1 MRRIGSLLRLDRA
14 KRKPRHRSQQPLARR
29 TEPGHIAGMTMPGSR
44 SVALLSA
51 LAAGFALGLALA
63 SERWGGLVP
72 CALCLLERWP
82 YRVAIV
88 LSLIA
93 FVLPRRFA
101 RMLLLLV
108 VLSMLA
114 AAALAVV
121 HVGVEQH
128 YWPSPLPECAA
139 PRLSGGS
146 IAERLAQMPAR
157 PGKPC
162 EDPTFLVPGLPISMA
177 AMNLLYA
184 VLFVV
189 LLGVY
194 LWRDWRSAR

>member
-1 MRRIGSLLRLDRA
+1 MA
-14 KRKPRHRSQQPLARR
+14 A
-29 TEPGHIAGMTMPGSR
+29 MTMLATR
-44 SVALLSA
+44 TVALVCA

-63 SERWGGLVP
+63 SEYWGGLVP

-88 LSLIA
+88 LALLA
-93 FVLPRRFA
+93 LVVPRGVA
-101 RMLLLLV
+101 RVLLLLV
-108 VLSMLA
+108 LLAMLT

-128 YWPSPLPECAA
+128 AWPSPLPECAA
-139 PRLSGGS
+139 PSFSGGS

-157 PGKPC
+157 PAKPC
-162 EDPTFLVPGLPISMA
+162 EDATYLIPGLPVSMA

-184 VLFVV
+184 LAFAIV
-189 LLGVY
+189 LGVF
-194 LWRDWRSAR
+194 LWRDRRSVT